1 MSLQLWLVSP
11 VRQGHTQPVGGKRRC
26 LPSLTV
32 RATMPQINSTITHV
46 NSVGQH
52 LSYVVHQRNHSVI
65 IFFSVWFYWED
76 MWNRQGA
83 ATALLHVLSK
93 GVFQLQTKRRNEKRN
108 RSAALVSPAN
118 QVIESWSWNPE
129 NQVLFWQ
136 NQWVFFANIEFT
148 ICCLGSL
155 TKQTKPA
162 KVFSSSALQFILYDI
177 PWVLCWKHF
186 EEFCLYP
193 SIFHF
198 RYKQIFHTFNKLHRH
213 LFGIQ
218 KGAHKRRNSDK
229 ISRRRLSIQRH
240 GQW

>member
-1 MSLQLWLVSP
+1 
-11 VRQGHTQPVGGKRRC
+11 
-26 LPSLTV
+26 
-32 RATMPQINSTITHV
+32 
-46 NSVGQH
+46 
-52 LSYVVHQRNHSVI
+52 
-65 IFFSVWFYWED
+65 

-129 NQVLFWQ
+129 SQLLFWQ

-177 PWVLCWKHF
+177 P
-186 EEFCLYP
+186 
-193 SIFHF
+193 
-198 RYKQIFHTFNKLHRH
+198 
-213 LFGIQ
+213 
-218 KGAHKRRNSDK
+218 
-229 ISRRRLSIQRH
+229 
-240 GQW
+240 